1 MLERDGRGVLIVR
14 LAEWKSIMIFN
25 AQMGAITVKRADKR
39 ILHLIYCCLARLLI
53 VYVYYVPL
61 CMCNFVCLFARVQ
74 MQSKSFVL
82 FK

>member
-53 VYVYYVPL
+53 VYVYYVPVCVLL
-61 CMCNFVCLFARVQ
+61 CVFVC
-74 MQSKSFVL
+74 QSPNAIEVFCIV
-82 FK
+82 

>member
-1 MLERDGRGVLIVR
+1 
-14 LAEWKSIMIFN
+14 MIFN

-61 CMCNFVCLFARVQ
+61 YVSVCVCYFVYLFARVE
-74 MQSKSFVL
+74 MQLKSFVL
-82 FK
+82 VK

>member
-1 MLERDGRGVLIVR
+1 MR

-61 CMCNFVCLFARVQ
+61 YVSVCVCVYGLLCVFVCHSRNAIEVFCIG
-74 MQSKSFVL
+74 
-82 FK
+82 